1 MLEKSGNA
9 LDQFAT
15 MITIDHHQDF
25 RKLSL
30 PLGSSSAQASVVVV
44 GNFDGVHLGH
54 QALMSYA
61 RGLKDLLN
69 PTLVALTF
77 YPHPRVFFSAI
88 TPEDLFFSEEQK
100 SRALSELG
108 ASVHVRQR
116 FDQAFSQLSGEEFIH
131 EVLLK
136 SLGARY
142 VVVGED
148 FCFARNRSWDSHK
161 LKQALDRLGVGCHVH
176 SPTKCI
182 EGKILSST
190 LLRQYGRSGD
200 MIRLR
205 QSLGRPV
212 MLEGTSEPGEGLGH
226 RYLFPTANVALGRK
240 YPLQSGVYQA
250 LVSYD
255 SSAKMLWDPLPCWQK
270 KTAGPKL
277 HQALVNLG
285 YSPTVKTAQP
295 DQPPLLEVYL
305 LDHPDADLV
314 GKHFCVWLLEFLR
327 KEQRF
332 QDLTQLKEQ
341 ISADIIQAQRFF
353 DRHRGA

>member
-1 MLEKSGNA
+1 
-9 LDQFAT
+9 

-30 PLGSSSAQASVVVV
+30 LSSSSPQGSVVVV
-44 GNFDGVHLGH
+44 GNFDGAHLGH

-61 RGLKDLLN
+61 RRLKDCPN
-69 PTLVALTF
+69 STLVALTF

-88 TPEDLFFSEEQK
+88 TREDLLFSEDQK

-108 ASVHVRQR
+108 VRVHVRQR

-136 SLGARY
+136 SLRACY
-142 VVVGED
+142 VVVGGD
-148 FCFARNRSWDSHK
+148 FCFARNRSWNSHK
-161 LKQALDRLGVGCHVH
+161 LKQALDGLGVGCHVH
-176 SPTKCI
+176 SHTKCV

-205 QSLGRPV
+205 QSLGRPI

-226 RYLFPTANVALGRK
+226 RYLFPTANVALGRE
-240 YPLQSGVYQA
+240 YPLQPGVYQA

-255 SSAKMLWDPLPCWQK
+255 STVKMLWDPLPCWQK
-270 KTAGPKL
+270 KAAGPKL
-277 HQALVNLG
+277 HEALANLG
-285 YSPTVKTAQP
+285 YSPTVKTAQSG
-295 DQPPLLEVYL
+295 QPPLLEVYL
-305 LDHPDADLV
+305 LDHPNAELV
-314 GKHFCVWLLEFLR
+314 GKHFCVWLLEFVR

-332 QDLTQLKEQ
+332 QDLAQLKEQ